1 MLAKQP
7 GSFLWKKNV
16 PNVFLAAL
24 LIPITIYV
32 FTDHAA
38 GGGYHNS
45 DSPGDSGGLLS
56 VSVEGVCY
64 DRTDGLRRD
73 NAPKINMVK
82 PWKFFAII

>member
-38 GGGYHNS
+38 GGGHNP
-45 DSPGDSGGLLS
+45 DSPGDSGSLLS
-56 VSVEGVCY
+56 ITIEDTCD
-64 DRTDGLRRD
+64 DRTDGFRRD
-73 NAPKINMVK
+73 NAPKIDMVK
-82 PWKFFAII
+82 HWKVFTII